1 MERVTLGKTGI
12 TVNKNGFGALPIQ
25 RISTE
30 DAVKLARKAYDAGTL
45 FLIPR
50 GSTRTARRSLEKR
63 LRACGKK
70 SILRR
75 RRRLPT
81 RTNSGSSLA
90 FPCTICARITLTSI
104 SSTIRPSARSR
115 ATEPDFTRRCWKR
128 RHREKSSHIGITNHR
143 LAVARRGDRVR
154 TL

>member
-1 MERVTLGKTGI
+1 MMPV
-12 TVNKNGFGALPIQ
+12 
-25 RISTE
+25 S
-30 DAVKLARKAYDAGTL
+30 L

-50 GSTRTARRSLEKR
+50 GSTRTARRSLAKR

-75 RRRLPT
+75 RRRLPM
-81 RTNSGSSLA
+81 RMNSGSSLA

-104 SSTIRPSARSR
+104 SSTIHPSVRSR

-128 RHREKSSHIGITNHR
+128 RHREKSATSVSRTTG
-143 LAVARRGDRVR
+143 LPWQMRRSSQDFMRRFSSRSAIWRQRR
-154 TL
+154 TSSWWRSVSRREWDLLQ